1 MAKDEKRRGFD
12 DLINTTSQA
21 FDASIGGQTE
31 ISGESIP
38 RMVNN
43 RQSVYKV
50 PLIMVRPDR
59 FQARYILPHTIRP
72 AFYSGEIGWGETTR
86 RWMDMAK
93 DDPNMMRELEEL
105 ATLGESL
112 HDLGQIKPVTG
123 QVVNENGRDIFRML
137 TGERRF
143 WATAIKAIRDDAREE
158 PFVLAIIDNQ
168 PSLEKQ
174 IAENMA
180 YKALT
185 AVGKAR
191 AAARIVLESNG
202 ITPLPNEDEHAYFRQ
217 VSEVRLNDETR
228 DKLQATLQL
237 ERTYFGRL
245 MKFFVLP
252 EELLEIC
259 DRSEM
264 PERVVRE
271 IMQYDRIHW
280 EQGVRYYAAHEGCS
294 YLDVHVY
301 LDSLVGRIKNR
312 AVRPPLDPATKS
324 ARSIR
329 RALFAIEDIPQED
342 KVGALADAI
351 LGDLDP
357 NQANTLLPSIRDLQQ
372 ALTIRVGN
380 LKH

>member
-1 MAKDEKRRGFD
+1 MAKDEQRRGFD

-112 HDLGQIKPVTG
+112 HDIGQIKPVTG

-202 ITPLPNEDEHAYFRQ
+202 ITPLPNEDEYAYFRQ
-217 VSEVRLNDETR
+217 VEEVRLNDETR
-228 DKLQATLQL
+228 EKLQATLQL

-245 MKFFVLP
+245 MKFFELP
-252 EELLEIC
+252 EELMEIC
-259 DRSEM
+259 DRAGM
-264 PERVVRE
+264 PERVLRE
-271 IMQYDRIHW
+271 IMQYDRQYW
-280 EQGVRYYAAHEGCS
+280 EQGIRYYASHESCS
-294 YLDVHVY
+294 YLDIHAY
-301 LDSLVGRIKNR
+301 LDNLVGKIKNR
-312 AVRPPLDPATKS
+312 AVRPTLDPATKS

-351 LGDLDP
+351 LGEVDRD
-357 NQANTLLPSIRDLQQ
+357 QANSLLQSIKELQE

-380 LKH
+380 LKR

>member
-21 FDASIGGQTE
+21 FDASVSGQVTDP
-31 ISGESIP
+31 GESIP

-50 PLIMVRPDR
+50 PLSMVRPDR
-59 FQARYILPHTIRP
+59 FQARYILPHAIRQ
-72 AFYSGEIGWGETTR
+72 AFYSGEIGWGEATR
-86 RWMDMAK
+86 QWMGMANV
-93 DDPNMMRELEEL
+93 DPVIKREFDEL
-105 ATLGESL
+105 AVLGDSL
-112 HDLGQIKPVTG
+112 HDIGQIKPVTG
-123 QVVNENGRDIFRML
+123 QVVNENGRDVFRML

-143 WATAIKAIRDDAREE
+143 WATAIKAIKDDVKEE

-202 ITPLPNEDEHAYFRQ
+202 ITPLPDEDEYAYFRQ
-217 VSEVRLNDETR
+217 VAEVRLNDETR
-228 DKLQATLQL
+228 EKLQTALQL

-245 MKFFVLP
+245 MKFFELP

-259 DRSEM
+259 DRAEM
-264 PERVVRE
+264 PERVLRE

-280 EQGVRYYAAHEGCS
+280 EQGIRYYASHEGCS

-301 LDSLVGRIKNR
+301 LDNLAGKIKNR

-342 KVGALADAI
+342 KIGALADAI
-351 LGDLDP
+351 LGDTEP
-357 NQANTLLPSIRDLQQ
+357 EQATSLLQSITELQK
-372 ALTIRVGN
+372 ALTVRVGN
-380 LKH
+380 LKR

>member
-1 MAKDEKRRGFD
+1 MAKDEQRRGFD

-21 FDASIGGQTE
+21 FDASVGGQE
-31 ISGESIP
+31 AIPGESIP

-50 PLIMVRPDR
+50 PLIMIRPDR
-59 FQARYILPHTIRP
+59 FQARYILPHAIRQ
-72 AFYSGEIGWGETTR
+72 AFYSSEIGWGEATR
-86 RWMDMAK
+86 RWMEMAK
-93 DDPNMMRELEEL
+93 DDPVMKREFEEL
-105 ATLGESL
+105 AILGESL
-112 HDLGQIKPVTG
+112 HDIGQIKPVTG
-123 QVVNENGRDIFRML
+123 QVVNENGRDVFRML

-143 WATAIKAIRDDAREE
+143 WATAIKAVKDDAREE

-202 ITPLPNEDEHAYFRQ
+202 ITPLPNEDEYAYFRQ
-217 VSEVRLNDETR
+217 VAEVRLNDETR

-245 MKFFVLP
+245 MKFFELP
-252 EELLEIC
+252 EELMEIC
-259 DRSEM
+259 DRAEM
-264 PERVVRE
+264 PERVLRE

-280 EQGVRYYAAHEGCS
+280 EQGVRYYAAHEACS

-301 LDSLVGRIKNR
+301 LDNLAGRIKNR

-351 LGDLDP
+351 LGDVDP
-357 NQANTLLPSIRDLQQ
+357 DQANTLLQSVRDLQQ

-380 LKH
+380 LKR

>member
-1 MAKDEKRRGFD
+1 MAKDEQRRGFD

-21 FDASIGGQTE
+21 FDASVGGQTE
-31 ISGESIP
+31 IPGVSIP

-59 FQARYILPHTIRP
+59 FQARYILPHAIRQT
-72 AFYSGEIGWGETTR
+72 FYSGEIEWGEATR
-86 RWMDMAK
+86 RWIDMANN
-93 DDPNMMRELEEL
+93 DPNMKHELEEL
-105 ATLGESL
+105 AILGDSL
-112 HDLGQIKPVTG
+112 HDIGQIKPVTG
-123 QVVNENGRDIFRML
+123 QVVNENGRDVFRML

-143 WATAIKAIRDDAREE
+143 WATAIKAIRDDTKEE

-202 ITPLPNEDEHAYFRQ
+202 ITPLPNEDEYDYFRQ

-228 DKLQATLQL
+228 DKLQETLQL

-245 MKFFVLP
+245 MKFFELP
-252 EELLEIC
+252 EELMEIC
-259 DRSEM
+259 DRAEM
-264 PERVVRE
+264 PERVLRE
-271 IMQYDRIHW
+271 IMQYDRIYW
-280 EQGVRYYAAHEGCS
+280 EQGVRYYAVHEGCS

-301 LDSLVGRIKNR
+301 LDNLAGRIKNR
-312 AVRPPLDPATKS
+312 AVRTPLDPATKS

-351 LGDLDP
+351 LGDVDP
-357 NQANTLLPSIRDLQQ
+357 DQANSLLRSIGELQQ
-372 ALTIRVGN
+372 ALTIRVSN
-380 LKH
+380 LKR

>member
-21 FDASIGGQTE
+21 FDASVSGQVTDP
-31 ISGESIP
+31 GESIP

-50 PLIMVRPDR
+50 PLSMVRPDR
-59 FQARYILPHTIRP
+59 FQARYILPHAIRQ
-72 AFYSGEIGWGETTR
+72 AFYSGEIGWGEATR
-86 RWMDMAK
+86 RWMGMANI
-93 DDPNMMRELEEL
+93 DPVIKREFDEL
-105 ATLGESL
+105 AVLGDSL
-112 HDLGQIKPVTG
+112 HDIGQIKPVTG
-123 QVVNENGRDIFRML
+123 QVVNENGRDVFRML

-143 WATAIKAIRDDAREE
+143 WATAIKAIKDDVKEE

-202 ITPLPNEDEHAYFRQ
+202 ITPLPDEDEYAYFRQ
-217 VSEVRLNDETR
+217 VAEVRLNDETR
-228 DKLQATLQL
+228 EKLQTALQL

-245 MKFFVLP
+245 MKFFELP

-259 DRSEM
+259 DRAEM
-264 PERVVRE
+264 PERVLRE

-280 EQGVRYYAAHEGCS
+280 EQGIRYYASHEGCS

-301 LDSLVGRIKNR
+301 LDNLAGKIKNR

-351 LGDLDP
+351 LGDTDP
-357 NQANTLLPSIRDLQQ
+357 EQATSLLQSITELQK

-380 LKH
+380 LKR

>member
-12 DLINTTSQA
+12 DLINTTGQA
-21 FDASIGGQTE
+21 FDASISAQEAVT
-31 ISGESIP
+31 GESIP
-38 RMVNN
+38 RMINN

-59 FQARYILPHTIRP
+59 FQARYILPHAIRQ
-72 AFYSGEIGWGETTR
+72 AFYTGEIGWGEAIR

-93 DDPNMMRELEEL
+93 DDPVIRRELDEL
-105 ATLGESL
+105 SILGDSL
-112 HDLGQIKPVTG
+112 HDIGQIKPVTG
-123 QVVNENGRDIFRML
+123 QVVNENGRDVFRML

-143 WATAIKAIRDDAREE
+143 WATAIKAVRDDVKEE

-202 ITPLPNEDEHAYFRQ
+202 ITPLPNEDEYAYFRQ
-217 VSEVRLNDETR
+217 VEEVRLNDETR
-228 DKLQATLQL
+228 EKLQATLQL

-245 MKFFVLP
+245 MKFFELP
-252 EELLEIC
+252 EELMEIC
-259 DRSEM
+259 DRAGM
-264 PERVVRE
+264 PERALRE
-271 IMQYDRIHW
+271 IMQYDRQYW
-280 EQGVRYYAAHEGCS
+280 EQGIRYYASHESCS
-294 YLDVHVY
+294 YLDIHAY
-301 LDSLVGRIKNR
+301 LDNLVGKIKNR
-312 AVRPPLDPATKS
+312 AVRPTLDPATKS

-351 LGDLDP
+351 LGEVDRD
-357 NQANTLLPSIRDLQQ
+357 QANSLLQSIKELQE

-380 LKH
+380 LKR